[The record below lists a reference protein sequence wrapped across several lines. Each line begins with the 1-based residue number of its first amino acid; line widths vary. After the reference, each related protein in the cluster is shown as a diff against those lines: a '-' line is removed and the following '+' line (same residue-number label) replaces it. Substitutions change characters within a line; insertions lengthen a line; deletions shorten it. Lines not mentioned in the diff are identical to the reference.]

1 MLFDPLCFIKY
12 VEENGE
18 AIIEYIDNWAE
29 GQMPTYYFFGD
40 LVIDMKECIHIQVAK
55 IYLQKLNAHHLIKN
69 LENLDCPCNM

>member
-18 AIIEYIDNWAE
+18 AIIEYIDNWAD

-40 LVIDMKECIHIQVAK
+40 LVINMNTFFHINYQISKK
-55 IYLQKLNAHHLIKN
+55 IISWH
-69 LENLDCPCNM
+69 